1 MPSAERG
8 AILSRVGPFLG
19 FGRKRA
25 PPVPLVLYTRAGCGL
40 CEELKRELRLARVE
54 REWQLTEVDIA
65 ADPALEER
73 WGRSIPVLEIGGKLA
88 FKGRMSAAEFQ
99 RKFERLAAEWQRA
112 QEAQG

>member
-1 MPSAERG
+1 MS
-8 AILSRVGPFLG
+8 PFPG

-25 PPVPLVLYTRAGCGL
+25 RPVPLVLYTRAGCGL
-40 CEELKRELRLARVE
+40 CEELKAELASARVE

-65 ADPALEER
+65 ADPELEER
-73 WGRSIPVLEIGGKLA
+73 WGRSIPVLEIGGQLA

-99 RKFERLAAEWQRA
+99 RKFERLASQWQAA